1 MHGKA
6 ALYPSGRYYTE
17 LESKETQEAEPSLQC
32 QVQAVTLANR
42 IITHGDLPT
51 SPEELWQAQL
61 VEGKL

>member
-51 SPEELWQAQL
+51 SPEEL
-61 VEGKL
+61 